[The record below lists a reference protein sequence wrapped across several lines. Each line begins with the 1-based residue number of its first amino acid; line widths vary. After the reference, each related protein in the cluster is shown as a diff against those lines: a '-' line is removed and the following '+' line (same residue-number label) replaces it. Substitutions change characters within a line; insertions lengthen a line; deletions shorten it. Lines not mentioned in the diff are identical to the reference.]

1 MSNIDN
7 INLDY
12 LKRKQNI
19 NNPYKEI
26 DRSIKSYI
34 NRPINNKSEY
44 EIPLSMMSNYNFPLK
59 SELSSKY
66 FDQTNDPRFTSI
78 SNNNV
83 NSKDLYINYLKNRL
97 NYFYKSNTELNN
109 KYKYIANKSKL
120 LIDNISNNKKIFN
133 NLKKNYENSIKN
145 NLDLK
150 QKYNNLLEQYKRQVK
165 YGDNNKNKDQNEIYN
180 LQKEQNMLLSTVKSK
195 EEIIDNLKKTL
206 SIIKNEVEENKS
218 DTENDNDNKKHK
230 INVLKKVLN
239 DLTFKIDDNKKNISI
254 LNGKINELNNEKYLL
269 NDNNQN
275 KFHNIDEFNNKNEH
289 IYLKDEEYKNI
300 SKNKINILIPKIDLD
315 KNNNFNYNNKLS
327 SKLKKI
333 SSNNNNDE
341 MNLEHSFGNK
351 EVKGIPSGNLNSNS
365 VTLDH
370 YNYFNKSN
378 EDDNVLNK
386 KNQSVELEDKNK
398 LILNKSN
405 DNSQMNDKNVFSHT
419 LDVEDIKNQQLTNL
433 KNENDI
439 NKTKNVKRNLSNQFH
454 NSSYL
459 FTITKEGT
467 FIEFDILEK
476 IYTINDTSQIKAWN
490 PFISEYLNNF
500 EGSLLL
506 NTFQGL
512 FICTGKFYNDLYYY
526 SKKFN
531 SISKLKIFKHNHKY
545 GALMLSSDNDTLL
558 LIGGETNNIET
569 LNFENGSIGTI
580 PPLLKKRINSS
591 YAFVG
596 NILFAFFG
604 KNNNTIEY
612 LDMNNCQKWE
622 IFDYKIN
629 IDNENENENENDID
643 KNINLDGHAAIP
655 LIGDEVLIIGGNQ
668 NNKMIIFNYN
678 EKSIEIADI
687 DIPLIDN
694 VGEYRFDKDKYFNV
708 YIGTEKSETDGNSL
722 NQLIGMDLM
731 GNIHY
736 FDNNLDYSV
745 VLFNNE
751 KP

>member
-1 MSNIDN
+1 M
-7 INLDY
+7 
-12 LKRKQNI
+12 
-19 NNPYKEI
+19 NNPYKDI
-26 DRSIKSYI
+26 DYSIKSYI

-44 EIPLSMMSNYNFPLK
+44 EIPFTLMSNYNFPLK
-59 SELSSKY
+59 SGLASKY
-66 FDQTNDPRFTSI
+66 FEQTNDPRFTSI
-78 SNNNV
+78 SNNNA
-83 NSKDLYINYLKNRL
+83 KTKELYMNYLKNRL
-97 NYFYKSNTELNN
+97 NYFYKSNTELND

-120 LIDNISNNKKIFN
+120 LIDNISNNKNIFN

-145 NLDLK
+145 NLELK

-165 YGDNNKNKDQNEIYN
+165 FGGNNKNMEQNEIYN

-206 SIIKNEVEENKS
+206 NIIKNEVEESK
-218 DTENDNDNKKHK
+218 NDKGNDNKKHK
-230 INVLKKVLN
+230 INILKKVLD
-239 DLTFKIDDNKKNISI
+239 DLTYKIKDNKKNISI
-254 LNGKINELNNEKYLL
+254 LNGKIAELNNEKYLL
-269 NDNNQN
+269 NDKNKN
-275 KFHNIDEFNNKNEH
+275 KFHNIDEINEYNNKKEH
-289 IYLKDEEYKNI
+289 NFLKDEEYKNI
-300 SKNKINILIPKIDLD
+300 SKDKNNILIPKMDDLD
-315 KNNNFNYNNKLS
+315 NNNNFNFNYNNKLS
-327 SKLKKI
+327 SKIKKLN
-333 SSNNNNDE
+333 SENDHND
-341 MNLEHSFGNK
+341 MNLEHSFGKK
-351 EVKGIPSGNLNSNS
+351 EVKGNPSPSEILNSNS
-365 VTLDH
+365 VTLEH
-370 YNYFNKSN
+370 YNYFNKYKN
-378 EDDNVLNK
+378 IEDDNALNIYHK
-386 KNQSVELEDKNK
+386 KNQSVDLDDNNK
-398 LILNKSN
+398 LILDKSN
-405 DNSQMNDKNVFSHT
+405 DNTQTNDNYVASRT
-419 LDVEDIKNQQLTNL
+419 LDIEDIKNQKLTSI
-433 KNENDI
+433 KNKNII
-439 NKTKNVKRNLSNQFH
+439 NKEKNINRNLANQFQ

-459 FTITKEGT
+459 FTINKEGT

-476 IYTINDTSQIKAWN
+476 IYTINDTSQIKDWD
-490 PFISEYLNNF
+490 PFILEYLNNF

-512 FICTGKFYNDLYYY
+512 FICTGKSYNDLYYY

-531 SISKLKIFKHNHKY
+531 SISKLKTFNYNHKF

-569 LNFENGSIGTI
+569 LNFENGSIGMI
-580 PPLLKKRINSS
+580 PPLLNKRINSS
-591 YAFVG
+591 YAFIG
-596 NILFAFFG
+596 NLLFAFFG

-612 LDMNNCQKWE
+612 LDMNSCQKWE

-629 IDNENENENENDID
+629 IDNENENDID

-708 YIGTEKSETDGNSL
+708 YIGTEKSEIDGNSL

>member
-1 MSNIDN
+1 M
-7 INLDY
+7 
-12 LKRKQNI
+12 
-19 NNPYKEI
+19 NNPYKDI
-26 DRSIKSYI
+26 DYSIKSYI

-44 EIPLSMMSNYNFPLK
+44 EIPFTLMSNYNFPLK
-59 SELSSKY
+59 SGLASKY
-66 FDQTNDPRFTSI
+66 FEQTNDPRFTSI
-78 SNNNV
+78 SNNNA
-83 NSKDLYINYLKNRL
+83 KTKELYMNYLKNRL
-97 NYFYKSNTELNN
+97 NYFYKSNTELND

-120 LIDNISNNKKIFN
+120 LIDNISNNKNIFN

-145 NLDLK
+145 NLELK

-165 YGDNNKNKDQNEIYN
+165 FGGNNKNMEQNEIYN
-180 LQKEQNMLLSTVKSK
+180 LQKEQDMLLSTVKSK

-206 SIIKNEVEENKS
+206 NIIKNEVEESK
-218 DTENDNDNKKHK
+218 NDKGNDNKKHK
-230 INVLKKVLN
+230 INILKKVLD
-239 DLTFKIDDNKKNISI
+239 DLTYKIKDNKKNISI
-254 LNGKINELNNEKYLL
+254 LNGKITELNNEKYLL
-269 NDNNQN
+269 NDKNKN
-275 KFHNIDEFNNKNEH
+275 KFHNIDEINEYNNKKEH
-289 IYLKDEEYKNI
+289 IFLKDEEYKNI
-300 SKNKINILIPKIDLD
+300 SKDKNNILIPKMDGLD
-315 KNNNFNYNNKLS
+315 NNNNFNFNYNNKLS
-327 SKLKKI
+327 SKIKKLN
-333 SSNNNNDE
+333 SENDHND
-341 MNLEHSFGNK
+341 MNLEHSFGKK
-351 EVKGIPSGNLNSNS
+351 EVKGNPSPSEILNSNS
-365 VTLDH
+365 VTLEH
-370 YNYFNKSN
+370 YNYFNKYKN
-378 EDDNVLNK
+378 IEDDNALNIYHK
-386 KNQSVELEDKNK
+386 KNQSVDLDDNNK
-398 LILNKSN
+398 LILDKSN
-405 DNSQMNDKNVFSHT
+405 DNTQTNDNYVASRT
-419 LDVEDIKNQQLTNL
+419 LDIEDIKNQKLTSI
-433 KNENDI
+433 KNKNII
-439 NKTKNVKRNLSNQFH
+439 NKEKNINRNLANQFQ

-459 FTITKEGT
+459 FTINKEGT

-476 IYTINDTSQIKAWN
+476 IYTINDTSQIKDWD

-512 FICTGKFYNDLYYY
+512 FICTGKSYNDLYYY

-531 SISKLKIFKHNHKY
+531 SISKLKTFNYNHKF

-569 LNFENGSIGTI
+569 LNFENGTIGMI
-580 PPLLKKRINSS
+580 PPLLNKRINSS
-591 YAFVG
+591 YAFIG
-596 NILFAFFG
+596 NLLFAFFG

-612 LDMNNCQKWE
+612 LDMNSCQKWE

-629 IDNENENENENDID
+629 IDNENENDID

-708 YIGTEKSETDGNSL
+708 YIGTEKSEIDGNSL

>member
-1 MSNIDN
+1 M
-7 INLDY
+7 
-12 LKRKQNI
+12 
-19 NNPYKEI
+19 NNPYKDI
-26 DRSIKSYI
+26 DYSIKSYI

-44 EIPLSMMSNYNFPLK
+44 EIPFTLMSNYNFPLK
-59 SELSSKY
+59 SGLASKY
-66 FDQTNDPRFTSI
+66 FEQTNDPRFTSI
-78 SNNNV
+78 SNNNA
-83 NSKDLYINYLKNRL
+83 KTKELYMNYLKNRL
-97 NYFYKSNTELNN
+97 NYFYKSNTELND

-120 LIDNISNNKKIFN
+120 LIDNISNNKNIFN

-145 NLDLK
+145 NLELK

-165 YGDNNKNKDQNEIYN
+165 FGGNNKNMEQNEIYN

-206 SIIKNEVEENKS
+206 NIIKNEVEESK
-218 DTENDNDNKKHK
+218 DDKGNDNKKHK
-230 INVLKKVLN
+230 INILKKVLD
-239 DLTFKIDDNKKNISI
+239 DLTYKIKDNKKNISI
-254 LNGKINELNNEKYLL
+254 LNGKIAELNNEKYLL
-269 NDNNQN
+269 NDKNKN
-275 KFHNIDEFNNKNEH
+275 KFHNIDEINEYNNKKEH
-289 IYLKDEEYKNI
+289 NFLKDEEYKNI
-300 SKNKINILIPKIDLD
+300 SKDKNNILIPKMDDLD
-315 KNNNFNYNNKLS
+315 NNNNFNFNYNNKLS
-327 SKLKKI
+327 SKIKKV
-333 SSNNNNDE
+333 SSENDNND
-341 MNLEHSFGNK
+341 MNLEHSFGKK
-351 EVKGIPSGNLNSNS
+351 EVKGNPSPSEILNSNS
-365 VTLDH
+365 VTLEH
-370 YNYFNKSN
+370 YNYFNKYKN
-378 EDDNVLNK
+378 IEDDNALNIYHK
-386 KNQSVELEDKNK
+386 KNQSVDLDDNNK
-398 LILNKSN
+398 LILDKSN
-405 DNSQMNDKNVFSHT
+405 DNTQTNDNYVASRT
-419 LDVEDIKNQQLTNL
+419 LDIEDIKNQKLTSI
-433 KNENDI
+433 KNKNII
-439 NKTKNVKRNLSNQFH
+439 NKEKNINRNLANQFQ

-459 FTITKEGT
+459 FTINKEGT

-476 IYTINDTSQIKAWN
+476 IYTINDTSQIKDWD

-512 FICTGKFYNDLYYY
+512 FICTGKSYNDLYYY

-531 SISKLKIFKHNHKY
+531 SISKLKTFNYNHKF

-569 LNFENGSIGTI
+569 LNFENGTIGMI
-580 PPLLKKRINSS
+580 PPLLNKRINSS
-591 YAFVG
+591 YAFIG
-596 NILFAFFG
+596 NLLFAFFG

-612 LDMNNCQKWE
+612 LDMNSCQKWE

-629 IDNENENENENDID
+629 IDNENENDID

-708 YIGTEKSETDGNSL
+708 YIGTEKSEIDGNSL

>member
-7 INLDY
+7 LNLDY

-19 NNPYKEI
+19 NNPFKDM

-59 SELSSKY
+59 SGLASKY
-66 FDQTNDPRFTSI
+66 FEQTNDPRITSI
-78 SNNNV
+78 SNNNIK
-83 NSKDLYINYLKNRL
+83 SKELYMNYLKNRL
-97 NYFYKSNTELNN
+97 NYFYKSNTELND

-120 LIDNISNNKKIFN
+120 LIDNISNNKNIFN

-145 NLDLK
+145 NLELK
-150 QKYNNLLEQYKRQVK
+150 QKYNNLLEQYKRQLT
-165 YGDNNKNKDQNEIYN
+165 YGDNSKNKEQNEIYN
-180 LQKEQNMLLSTVKSK
+180 LQKEQNILLSTVKSK

-206 SIIKNEVEENKS
+206 SIINEEVEENKN
-218 DTENDNDNKKHK
+218 DTGNDNKKHK
-230 INVLKKVLN
+230 INVLKKVLD
-239 DLTFKIDDNKKNISI
+239 DLTFKINDNKKNISI

-269 NDNNQN
+269 NDNNNKN
-275 KFHNIDEFNNKNEH
+275 KFHNIDEFKNKNEH

-300 SKNKINILIPKIDLD
+300 SKDKKNILMPKMDLD
-315 KNNNFNYNNKLS
+315 KNNNFNYNSKLS
-327 SKLKKI
+327 SKLKKL
-333 SSNNNNDE
+333 SSENNNDE
-341 MNLEHSFGNK
+341 MNLELSFGNN
-351 EVKGIPSGNLNSNS
+351 EVKEIPAENINSNS
-365 VTLDH
+365 ATLDH
-370 YNYFNKSN
+370 YNYFNKYKN
-378 EDDNVLNK
+378 IEDDIVLNILHK
-386 KNQSVELEDKNK
+386 KNQSVELDDNNK

-405 DNSQMNDKNVFSHT
+405 DNNQMNDKYVVSRT
-419 LDVEDIKNQQLTNL
+419 LDIEDIKNQKLTSL
-433 KNENDI
+433 KNKNII
-439 NKTKNVKRNLSNQFH
+439 NKTKTANKNETNQFQ

-476 IYTINDTSQIKAWN
+476 IYTINDTSQIKDWN

-500 EGSLLL
+500 DGSLLL

-531 SISKLKIFKHNHKY
+531 SISKLKTFNHNHKY

-569 LNFENGSIGTI
+569 LNFENGSIGMI

-612 LDMNNCQKWE
+612 LDMNSSQKWE

-629 IDNENENENENDID
+629 IDNENENDID

-708 YIGTEKSETDGNSL
+708 FIGTEKSEIEGNSL